1 MVLSKYQDQDYTH
14 FIILDFEAT
23 CIKNARLQPQEII
36 EFPARI
42 LAYDSQF
49 NSLDFVSEF
58 HSFVRPIIH
67 RKLSPFCTNF
77 TGKL

>member
-23 CIKNARLQPQEII
+23 CIKNVRLHPQEII

-49 NSLDFVSEF
+49 NSLEFVSEF

-67 RKLSPFCTNF
+67 PRLSPFCTNF
-77 TGKL
+77 TGK